1 MPFKLRKAPKRDLY
15 WVVNIETKH
24 KYSKNP
30 IPIEKAHAQM
40 RVLQFAMENE
50 VHGGILKR
58 RSVSIPKKEF
68 IKEHTHLLNLLQHPT
83 RSALKAEYKSQR
95 KELKKVV
102 HGGMI
107 NRHRRP
113 TETERMN
120 MEFRGIS
127 SLAELQRQEA
137 RELRATQQQTMDRE
151 LLNLLE
157 KRLIQAR
164 SDLEAA
170 RERLAILRSQGTTGV
185 AVAEYRLKITEERV
199 KSLEKDIRE
208 EQAKLELPR
217 LVEPRRPVVT
227 TAPLALTI
235 DRSREYTA
243 VPKLIIPQT
252 VVDPRRR
259 VVKDEPRRR
268 LTEAEFRR
276 EMKRQQDI
284 LRDELSKIKDNKKRE
299 RFVND
304 EYIFAFRPDKKT

>member
-1 MPFKLRKAPKRDLY
+1 
-15 WVVNIETKH
+15 
-24 KYSKNP
+24 
-30 IPIEKAHAQM
+30 
-40 RVLQFAMENE
+40 
-50 VHGGILKR
+50 
-58 RSVSIPKKEF
+58 
-68 IKEHTHLLNLLQHPT
+68 
-83 RSALKAEYKSQR
+83 
-95 KELKKVV
+95 
-102 HGGMI
+102 
-107 NRHRRP
+107 
-113 TETERMN
+113 